1 MMAEAI
7 SASREWGD
15 EGRRFI
21 ILIIIVN
28 ALKITNIQGIVKK
41 SFYDLSKLTFEG

>member
-1 MMAEAI
+1 MTMMAEAI

-15 EGRRFI
+15 EVRRFI

-28 ALKITNIQGIVKK
+28 ALKIKVISSLIVIN
-41 SFYDLSKLTFEG
+41 F